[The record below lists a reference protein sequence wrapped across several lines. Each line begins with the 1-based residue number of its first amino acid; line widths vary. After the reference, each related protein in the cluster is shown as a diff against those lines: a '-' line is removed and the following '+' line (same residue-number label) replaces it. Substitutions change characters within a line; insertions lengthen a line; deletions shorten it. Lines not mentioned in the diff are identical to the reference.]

1 MILESH
7 CQLEQNCLT
16 TGAGNCSVWT
26 RSIFIVCDPTAD
38 CGVGNAKLVIA
49 QLRLQLVN
57 PFSAFVAMEG
67 LWAFSWRGLANSIQL
82 ELRRSIPFCGSERAW
97 LMSILDVVALYQARE
112 IMLRWFDSTPKFLE
126 EGPVDWALLCELPE
140 RVEPK
145 MNSSRVARQS
155 RKRGL
160 IDEASRLGY

>member
-67 LWAFSWRGLANSIQL
+67 LSAFSWRGLANSIQL
-82 ELRRSIPFCGSERAW
+82 EFKAFNTFLRIRTSMADEHSRCSRA
-97 LMSILDVVALYQARE
+97 VPGA
-112 IMLRWFDSTPKFLE
+112 
-126 EGPVDWALLCELPE
+126 
-140 RVEPK
+140 
-145 MNSSRVARQS
+145 
-155 RKRGL
+155 
-160 IDEASRLGY
+160 